1 MKFRIAFFIIACISL
16 FTTCS
21 YDVYNPDICFQQNV
35 LPIFVSKCSTTGCH
49 NATDHK
55 AGYNLS
61 NYDGIM
67 RGVVPKHPLQSKNY
81 TVISGINPSMPKGE
95 KLSTKEVSYIKIWIR
110 MGAKNSSNCSTGC
123 DTSAFTY
130 GTVIKPLLSIWCVG
144 CHNSNN
150 KGGGFDL
157 SSYIGVKACITQ
169 GRFLGT
175 IKHSSGF
182 NAMPLGTDKLNDC
195 DITKIQKWINAG
207 YLNN

>member
-1 MKFRIAFFIIACISL
+1 M
-16 FTTCS
+16 FTTCT
-21 YDVYNPDICFQQNV
+21 YDVYNPEVCFQQNV

-49 NATDHK
+49 NATDNK
-55 AGYNLS
+55 AGYDLS
-61 NYDGIM
+61 NYEGIM

-81 TVISGINPSMPKGE
+81 TVISGINPSMPRGE
-95 KLSTKEVSYIKIWIR
+95 KLSKKEVSYIKIWIK

-130 GTVIKPLLSIWCVG
+130 GTVITPLLNTWCIG

-157 SSYIGVKACITQ
+157 STYTGVKACITQ

-182 NAMPLGTDKLNDC
+182 NAMPLGTKLSDC
-195 DITKIQKWINAG
+195 DIVKIEKWINAG